1 MKLKTL
7 SLIAGAFTK
16 CAPCALALTL
26 TSIPFAVQAEPTS
39 SSPLLVA
46 QVPKKGPWQELGLTD
61 AQKNQIQAIR
71 QNTRTQIEGILTPE
85 QKAKLEATKQE
96 RQAQRQAGQ
105 GQQQAGQRQRS
116 RNKFADLN
124 LTEQQKTQMRQ
135 IWESSKQ
142 QMQAVLTPEQQAKL
156 KQLQENRRQDREQR
170 NFQ

>member
-7 SLIAGAFTK
+7 SLVAGAI
-16 CAPCALALTL
+16 ALTL
-26 TSIPFAVQAEPTS
+26 TTIPFAVQAQPTS
-39 SSPLLVA
+39 SSPLLLA

-61 AQKNQIQAIR
+61 AQKNQIQTIR

-85 QKAKLEATKQE
+85 QKAQLEAAKQE

-105 GQQQAGQRQRS
+105 GQRQAGQRS

-135 IWESSKQ
+135 VWESSKQ

-156 KQLQENRRQDREQR
+156 KQFQENMRQRRQQR
-170 NFQ
+170 NSQ

>member
-7 SLIAGAFTK
+7 SLIAGAI
-16 CAPCALALTL
+16 ALTL

-61 AQKNQIQAIR
+61 TQKNQIQAIR
-71 QNTRTQIEGILTPE
+71 QNTRAQIEGILTPE

-96 RQAQRQAGQ
+96 RQASQ
-105 GQQQAGQRQRS
+105 GQRS

-156 KQLQENRRQDREQR
+156 KQLQENRRQRREQR